1 VLTARGAGTMW
12 CAYLFTSLALVS
24 LRAALKT
31 PDPVI
36 VVEAP

>member
-1 VLTARGAGTMW
+1 VLTGRDAGTMW
-12 CAYLFTSLALVS
+12 CAYLCISLALVS

-31 PDPVI
+31 PEAVI